1 MAVILT
7 FFFTHWFLSLFFHT
21 FFLHRFASHQM
32 YHTSKNWERI
42 FYLSTWITQGSSYL
56 VPRAYAVM
64 HRMHHVYS
72 DTEKDPHSPHFFK
85 DVWGM
90 MMHTRNIYNSFVT
103 RKNLPDEQFTRE
115 YLPVWEKLDRFA
127 DSFAV
132 RIGFGAL
139 YTMIYV
145 VFAPN
150 AWWFLLLPIHFLMGP
165 VQGAIVNWCGHKYGY
180 ANYTNGDHS
189 KNSEPWGIF
198 LLGELF
204 QNNHHKDGSNP
215 NFARKWFELDPT
227 FLVMKGLNAIGIIK
241 MKKPMVVVSLEPQA
255 EESEIILEE
264 RPAKRV

>member
-1 MAVILT
+1 MTVILI

-32 YHTSKNWERI
+32 YTTSKGWERM
-42 FYLSTWITQGSSYL
+42 FYLMTWFTQGSSYL
-56 VPRAYAVM
+56 VPRAYGVM

-103 RKNLPDEQFTRE
+103 RTNMPDAEFTTA

-127 DSFAV
+127 DHWLTRLSFGIA
-132 RIGFGAL
+132 
-139 YTMIYV
+139 YTLVYV
-145 VFAPN
+145 FFAPSY
-150 AWWFLLLPIHFLMGP
+150 WWFLLLPIHYLMGP

-180 ANYTNGDHS
+180 ANYKNGDHS

-204 QNNHHKDGSNP
+204 QNNHHKDGENP

-227 FLVMKGLNAIGIIK
+227 FYVMRFMNFIGIIK
-241 MKKPMVVVSLEPQA
+241 LKPAVVEHGNHHHHH
-255 EESEIILEE
+255 E
-264 RPAKRV
+264 